1 MNFIKMLLPAIL
13 LLASSA
19 AFAQIDTGSIVG
31 SVTDPSGAAI
41 TGAIV
46 TVTNQATGV
55 ATLAN
60 SNKDGQYQVLA
71 LIPGTYSIAS
81 APSGFTPQTFK
92 DVRIDVQSRVA
103 LNFHLTVGSV
113 NEQVQVNETNVEL
126 QTQAADLGSV
136 VDTKTINDLPLNG
149 RNYAQLALLVPG
161 AGKYYSGPNEV
172 ADGFSVN
179 GNSELQNYFALDG
192 IDNNSNSANL
202 EESTVQAV
210 QPPPDALE
218 EFRLQTRTYSAEF
231 GTSAG
236 GVVNA
241 SIKSGTN
248 RFHGDVWE
256 YLRNEAFDANDWF
269 DNFNGVARQ
278 PYKQNQYGGTIG
290 GPIYRDHTF
299 FFADFQ
305 QVLIHQ
311 RSTQRSTVPTP
322 LMKQGNF
329 TELPYALSPGV
340 PSQAAC
346 IAGKIVQASCIDPV
360 GLKLLRAYP
369 DPNIPTEVAKEG
381 APGSFGNQNYLY
393 VVAVPNN
400 TYSMDA
406 RVDHTFNER
415 NSVYGRYSLFH
426 SDGVDPQWTADP
438 IIGASNFA
446 ASTETRGQSAVASYT
461 RVLSK
466 SAVNEAR
473 FGFNRI
479 LAANNPPGNVPL
491 GQSAASRFGLTDIP
505 VSPYTYAIPP
515 VSVGQLQTLG
525 GSLYRPQHY
534 ISQVWQFLDDF
545 TLLRGRHSLKFGYQ
559 YLRTTLNFLDLA
571 NPQGALGASGIYTN
585 TNGFGG
591 ADLLLGDMSSASYET
606 VTVPHT
612 FQPSHSFYGQDT
624 WRITDKL
631 VLNYGLRYELFAPIM
646 ERSNEVANFSPAN
659 GGTLYDSTS
668 NATGWY
674 ARSLIHPD
682 MINFAPRLGV
692 TYQAA
697 ERVVFRGG
705 YGIFYQ
711 HRNRYGSES
720 VLNLN
725 PPFLA
730 QANLNQTQG
739 STTPVFLLQQG
750 FPAAQLTTA
759 AGVLPPLYTL
769 QIRAQD
775 PNQRT
780 TYISQGS
787 FGVQVQVATQ
797 TVFSADY
804 VGNFGR
810 KEGRIFDAN
819 QGRVTGFDNSG
830 NPNVVFPYPNLNN
843 GSSHAFLEYLRNDG
857 NVNYNGLQTS
867 LNHNLTKGLQFG
879 ISYTW
884 SHSIADFNVP
894 INGNFVGQN
903 AAYNHAGERG
913 DQTLDVRNRFVANA
927 LWNLPIGR
935 GGQYFNSTPVVKDII
950 GGWQLNTIVTLQ
962 GGNPFTL
969 TADDKSET
977 GGGYINAYA
986 DCNGDPL
993 VGATRDHHRFIPN
1006 GGGFY
1011 MNPASFNEP
1020 ALGHFG
1026 SCRPDS
1032 IHGPGWKN
1040 TDLSVF
1046 RNFPIHEA
1054 FRAEFRAEAFNVFN
1068 QTNWGTPYSYI
1079 GNKNSFGQVFNTVG
1093 NPRILQFALKIF
1105 Y

>member
-1 MNFIKMLLPAIL
+1 MKSLKILLPAIL
-13 LLASSA
+13 LLASCA

-41 TGAIV
+41 ADATI
-46 TVTNQATGV
+46 TVTNQATSV
-55 ATLAN
+55 ATTTA

-71 LIPGTYSIAS
+71 LIPGTYSVAS
-81 APSGFTPQTFK
+81 APSGFAPQTFK
-92 DVRIDVQSRVA
+92 NVRIDVQSRVA
-103 LNFHLTVGSV
+103 LNFHLKVGSV
-113 NEQVQVNETNVEL
+113 NEQVQVNDTNVEL

-136 VDTKTINDLPLNG
+136 VGTHTINDLPLNG

-192 IDNNSNSANL
+192 VDNNSNSANL
-202 EESTVQAV
+202 EEATVQAV

-248 RFHGDVWE
+248 NFHGDVWE
-256 YLRNEAFDANDWF
+256 YLRNDAFDANDWF
-269 DNFNGVARQ
+269 DNNQGVARQ

-290 GPIYRDHTF
+290 GPIYHDHTF

-305 QVLIHQ
+305 QTILHT

-329 TELPYALSPGV
+329 TELPATLSTIVHSQTGCITGNIV
-340 PSQAAC
+340 NPSC
-346 IAGKIVQASCIDPV
+346 FDPV
-360 GLKLLRAYP
+360 GLKLLQAYP
-369 DPNIPTEVAKEG
+369 DPNIPTEVAKAG
-381 APGSFGNQNYLY
+381 TPGSFGNSNYLY
-393 VVAVPNN
+393 VVAVPND

-406 RVDHTFNER
+406 RVDHTFNQR
-415 NSVYGRYSLFH
+415 NSTYARYSLFH
-426 SDGVDPQWTADP
+426 VSGVNPQWTADP

-446 ASTETRGQSAVASYT
+446 ADTETHGQSAVASYT

-466 SAVNEAR
+466 STVNEAR
-473 FGFNRI
+473 FGFNRM

-491 GQSAASRFGLTDIP
+491 GQSAASRFGLTGIP
-505 VSPYTYAIPP
+505 VTSYSYAIPP
-515 VSVGQLQTLG
+515 VSVGQFQTLG
-525 GSLYRPQHY
+525 GSIYRPQHY

-545 TLLRGRHSLKFGYQ
+545 TFLQGRHSLKFGYQ

-585 TNGFGG
+585 TNGFG
-591 ADLLLGDMSSASYET
+591 APDLLLGDMSTASYES

-612 FQPSHSFYGQDT
+612 FQPSHSSYGQDT

-631 VLNYGLRYELFAPIM
+631 VLNYGLRYELFAPIL
-646 ERSNEVANFSPAN
+646 ERNNEVANFSPEN
-659 GGTLYDSTS
+659 NGTLYDSTS

-682 MINFAPRLGV
+682 RLNFAPRLGI
-692 TYQAA
+692 TYQPM

-725 PPFLA
+725 PPFLS
-730 QANLNQTQG
+730 QASLNQTQG
-739 STTPVFLLQQG
+739 STTPVFFLQQG
-750 FPAAQLTTA
+750 FPAAQLVSA

-780 TYISQGS
+780 AYISQGS
-787 FGVQVQVATQ
+787 FGVQVQVARQ

-810 KEGRIFDAN
+810 KEGRIFNAN
-819 QGRVTGFDNSG
+819 QGRVTGFG
-830 NPNVVFPYPNLNN
+830 TGGHPIVVFPYSNLNSAGN
-843 GSSHAFLEYLRNDG
+843 HAFLEYLRNDG

-894 INGNFVGQN
+894 INGNYVGQN
-903 AAYNHAGERG
+903 ALYNHAGERG

-927 LWNLPIGR
+927 LWNIPVGR
-935 GGQYFNSTPVVKDII
+935 GGRYFNSTSVVKDII

-962 GGNPFTL
+962 GGNPFTI
-969 TADDKSET
+969 TADDRSET
-977 GGGYINAYA
+977 GGNINAYA
-986 DCNGDPL
+986 NCIGDPNL
-993 VGATRDHHRFIPN
+993 GATHDPHRYVQN
-1006 GGGFY
+1006 GPGVF
-1011 MNPASFNEP
+1011 MNLAAYSQP
-1020 ALGHFG
+1020 GDGQFG
-1026 SCRPDS
+1026 SCHPDS
-1032 IHGPGWKN
+1032 VHGPGWKN

-1079 GNKNSFGQVFNTVG
+1079 GNPTAFGHVSNTVG